1 HSKSSKFF
9 EDISRHTSMSENEI
23 NKELQI
29 KKKIILWLIKHNVR
43 KLEDLGMAINLY
55 YQNKELLLKKIAK
68 NDINFVLNYGK

>member
-1 HSKSSKFF
+1 
-9 EDISRHTSMSENEI
+9 MSENEI